1 MKYSIL
7 HNGREIACFEFKEDA
22 LHFLEWKREKALM
35 NMNTSILDKIAEENS
50 LDRRYPGLFPSSVTF
65 PYYEKAKAQIETEI
79 TMKER

>member
-1 MKYSIL
+1 MKYIIL
-7 HNGREIACFEFKEDA
+7 CSGREIACFECEEDA
-22 LHFLEWKREKALM
+22 LHFLEWKKEKVLM
-35 NMNTSILDKIAEENS
+35 SMNAAILDEIAKENN